1 MPEFSK
7 QSEAKLVTV
16 HPDLQN
22 IMRTVIRDFDFT
34 VLCGE
39 RGEAE
44 QNTAYNTGKSK
55 LRYPLSKHN
64 RKPSDAIDIA
74 PYPIDWNDAG
84 RFHELAG
91 RVLEVAALFDVP
103 IVWGGQWETFKD
115 LPHFELREV

>member
-1 MPEFSK
+1 MPAFSK
-7 QSEAKLVTV
+7 QSEAKLATI

-22 IMRTVIRDFDFT
+22 ILRTVIRDFDFA

-44 QNTAYNTGKSK
+44 QNKAYNTGKSK

-64 RKPSDAIDIA
+64 HKPSLAVDIA
-74 PYPIDWNDAG
+74 PYPIDWYDTG

-103 IVWGGQWETFKD
+103 IVWGGNWETLKD
-115 LPHFELREV
+115 YPHFELLR